1 MAAPENSG
9 GAGVI
14 LFYVYRATQADDEAA
29 WQREKCERLGLL
41 GRVLVSSEGLNGTL
55 AGRPESIS
63 AYVDEMLSRPLAMS
77 PADFKHSSHDGP
89 AEQLFPDL
97 QVGIV
102 IPLFPL
108 ETISLTC
115 SGSPLLTTNSHTLS
129 PVANSEYIFTYII
142 YATSITINKYI
153 NKTEVMRFNNLTKIC

>member
-29 WQREKCERLGLL
+29 WQRAQCERLGLL

-55 AGRPESIS
+55 AGRPESVS
-63 AYVDEMLSRPLAMS
+63 AYVNELLSRPLAIS

-102 IPLFPL
+102 IPPFPF
-108 ETISLTC
+108 ETMSLTC
-115 SGSPLLTTNSHTLS
+115 SGSPLLTTNSHTFS
-129 PVANSEYIFTYII
+129 PLAKGDYVLVYKM
-142 YATSITINKYI
+142 YAETSKR
-153 NKTEVMRFNNLTKIC
+153 K